1 VERGRYLAN
10 SVSGCLYCHS
20 ALDWQSPGFPIRA
33 GTEGGGKS
41 FADEG
46 LPFVSAPNITPD
58 PETGAGRW
66 TDDMLARAIRE
77 GISHDGRALF
87 PLMPYPQ
94 FTFMSDEDVA
104 SVVAYLRTL
113 KPLRSTVP
121 PTDIPFPLSR
131 LINAAPAPVT
141 EPIPTPDRANQVAH
155 GDYLVRLSACR
166 DCHTP
171 MDAQGQ
177 VVPGMEFGGG
187 QPFIGPYGEV
197 ASANITPAPSG
208 LPYYT
213 EELFV
218 EAMRT
223 GRVKARKLHDAMPW
237 SFYGTQTDEDLRA
250 IFSYLETVAPVQHR
264 VDNTLPATAC
274 QRCGL
279 RHGAGEQNPPSN

>member
-1 VERGRYLAN
+1 
-10 SVSGCLYCHS
+10 
-20 ALDWQSPGFPIRA
+20 
-33 GTEGGGKS
+33 
-41 FADEG
+41 
-46 LPFVSAPNITPD
+46 
-58 PETGAGRW
+58 
-66 TDDMLARAIRE
+66 MLARAIRE

-131 LINAAPAPVT
+131 LINAAPAPVA

-237 SFYGTQTDEDLRA
+237 RFYGTQTDEDLRA